1 MRRSEH
7 GEVNRSNR
15 SSPDNFKLTLI
26 AKLWP
31 DVLAQSF
38 IWLCKVV
45 LEQIEE
51 DGIVVLG
58 DSRVFDDEGAI
69 LDESVGGS
77 RSRRSHVVSASIK
90 LAGWT
95 PIFTTTHL
103 LASAARASGSP
114 WRKTSRST
122 IGSVDMLGGC
132 VTMRYGSRTGAD
144 QFSVNRLTAF
154 VRRKHLIQFIHASTC
169 SFDCTHGGVADVLV
183 SSLYTAW
190 GV

>member
-7 GEVNRSNR
+7 GEVNRSNH
-15 SSPDNFKLTLI
+15 SSPDNFELTLI

-77 RSRRSHVVSASIK
+77 RSR
-90 LAGWT
+90 
-95 PIFTTTHL
+95 
-103 LASAARASGSP
+103 
-114 WRKTSRST
+114 
-122 IGSVDMLGGC
+122 
-132 VTMRYGSRTGAD
+132 
-144 QFSVNRLTAF
+144 
-154 VRRKHLIQFIHASTC
+154 
-169 SFDCTHGGVADVLV
+169 
-183 SSLYTAW
+183 
-190 GV
+190 